1 VAGRWTQRRMI
12 EVAHEERADLG
23 LGPFDRLDPFA
34 LADHHGI
41 PVYRLDELG
50 DDAGAAAA
58 VEHFSTAG
66 QSVWS
71 AALIPV
77 GSARI
82 IIENTSHELVRR
94 ISSVAHEL
102 SHYLLEHAFDEV
114 LLTEDKKCRQFDVTK
129 EKQAKFLSGELLVPQ
144 QAARR
149 AAFLGRTNDQVAER
163 FGVSPQLAQM
173 QMAGARTFARNALR
187 RQGRAG

>member
-1 VAGRWTQRRMI
+1 MI

-163 FGVSPQLAQM
+163 FGVSPQFAQM

-187 RQGRAG
+187 RQGHAG